1 MKAERLNVG
10 LKSMG
15 WYLFEKSN
23 LTLERQERAL
33 GAAESEYEFAAI
45 RGALI
50 KLFPDT
56 IISQEKRSVRDRK
69 PGHVSDWKPNGR
81 FKNRFRK
88 SRDGKSGRY
97 TAHETDA
104 RDTEEDPNS
113 EKEESG
119 EEETDS
125 TGAFEREM
133 VEELEGTS
141 DGQDVE
147 DLRELAESMYE
158 GLATIR
164 ETHAMLREKT
174 RNRGYQPSSSAS
186 QSSLSGNGR
195 GKVRTRPKGGSVQQK
210 KLVTRCFD
218 CTVLDTGLVIRFA
231 CKRQK

>member
-1 MKAERLNVG
+1 MAEWVNVFEKAVRDMKAERLNVG

-56 IISQEKRSVRDRK
+56 IISQEKRSVPDRK
-69 PGHVSDWKPNGR
+69 PGHVSDWKPNDR

-113 EKEESG
+113 EKEGRVKKKQTQRGLSNVKWMSG
-119 EEETDS
+119 P
-125 TGAFEREM
+125 RWWKNW
-133 VEELEGTS
+133 
-141 DGQDVE
+141 
-147 DLRELAESMYE
+147 
-158 GLATIR
+158 
-164 ETHAMLREKT
+164 KT
-174 RNRGYQPSSSAS
+174 RQTDRTWKICESFQSPCTKDSPPS
-186 QSSLSGNGR
+186 
-195 GKVRTRPKGGSVQQK
+195 VRHTQ
-210 KLVTRCFD
+210 C
-218 CTVLDTGLVIRFA
+218 
-231 CKRQK
+231 